1 MVYVVWLCTAVN
13 SYGDC
18 TVTVLHMTAPE
29 SVVAVLNAGFLLQ
42 FEGTDSCSFRLLP
55 FPLLLVHAGSA
66 RSGAGRLAAALPGR
80 RTQQVSFYALHQQ
93 GTKVFIFDPAKS
105 LSF

>member
-1 MVYVVWLCTAVN
+1 MMVCVVWLCTAVN

-42 FEGTDSCSFRLLP
+42 FEGT
-55 FPLLLVHAGSA
+55 
-66 RSGAGRLAAALPGR
+66 
-80 RTQQVSFYALHQQ
+80 
-93 GTKVFIFDPAKS
+93 
-105 LSF
+105 